1 MYYPLTTTVRIPN
14 TSLINIGKDNVMC
27 KVKLATRLATHC
39 SWLFSHALIRFVIY
53 NMRRVLCGLRYHDHM
68 LSMIY
73 SIGPTMHAL
82 SNQRYRHYMLSS
94 RQINC
99 PPLSVSLSLSVSIVV
114 ILITTRLGVL
124 VLIRNTPLL
133 CFSLGWLLLVAL
145 LLPFI
150 ILLCGS

>member
-1 MYYPLTTTVRIPN
+1 
-14 TSLINIGKDNVMC
+14 MC

-39 SWLFSHALIRFVIY
+39 SWLFSHALIRVVIY

-99 PPLSVSLSLSVSIVV
+99 PPLAVSLSVSVAV
-114 ILITTRLGVL
+114 LITTRLGVL
-124 VLIRNTPLL
+124 VLISHHLSL
-133 CFSLGWLLLVAL
+133 HCFFLGWLLLVAL
-145 LLPFI
+145 LLLLI
-150 ILLCGS
+150 ILLLLCGS